1 MGNFLVNL
9 MAGLIAYTYL
19 PNKAIQRVVGRLG
32 AGRAPRRLY

>member
-19 PNKAIQRVVGRLG
+19 PNKAIQRVVGVHGQALKD
-32 AGRAPRRLY
+32 